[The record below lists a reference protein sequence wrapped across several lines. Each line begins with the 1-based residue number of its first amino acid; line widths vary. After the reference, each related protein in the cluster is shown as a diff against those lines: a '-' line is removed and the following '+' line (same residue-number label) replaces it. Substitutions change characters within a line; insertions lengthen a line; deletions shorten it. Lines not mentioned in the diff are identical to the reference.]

1 MRIPITIFILYTLF
15 GFSSYGQSDAVI
27 HEKKVY
33 KVINGRELE
42 VDMFYVADKKQ
53 KGMNPAIAFFHGGGW
68 AFGAPSEFFGACERY
83 AKKGFITFSF
93 DYRLSINEDGTY
105 PHPDIT
111 PVECT
116 KDARTAMRWIRGN
129 AKILGVDPDKIVAS
143 GQSAGGQLALST
155 AIIED
160 VNEMTDNL
168 AISARPNALM
178 IYSGTPNTIE
188 AWAEMLLDDKRAQIW
203 SISPYHNLKPGLP
216 PGIHFHG
223 TADHTVPYWTVAN
236 FTGKTRELGNYYDL
250 VPIEGSDHYL
260 GEGIEKYAN
269 YFTEEILEQS
279 DEFLIKFGFLK
290 EE

>member
-1 MRIPITIFILYTLF
+1 MNKSVLTVLFILWVTS
-15 GFSSYGQSDAVI
+15 GFSQTDSVI

-33 KVINGRELE
+33 KVIDGRELE
-42 VDMFYVADKKQ
+42 VDVFYNENTKQ
-53 KGMNPAIAFFHGGGW
+53 SGMNPAIAFFHGGGW

-93 DYRLSINEDGTY
+93 EYRLSVNEDGSY

-116 KDARTAMRWIRGN
+116 KDARTAIRWIREN
-129 AKILGVDPDKIVAS
+129 AEQLGVAPDKIVAS

-160 VNEMTDNL
+160 VNELTDNL
-168 AISARPNALM
+168 AVSATPNALM
-178 IYSGTPNTIE
+178 IYSGTPNTME
-188 AWAEMLLDDKRAQIW
+188 AWADMLLGDKREQIW

-223 TADHTVPYWTVAN
+223 ADDRTVPYWVVAR
-236 FTGKTRELGNYYDL
+236 FTGKTRELDNYYDL
-250 VPIEGSDHYL
+250 IRIEGKEHYL
-260 GEGIEKYAN
+260 GQGIEKYAN

-279 DEFLIKFGFLK
+279 DDFLVKYGFLK
-290 EE
+290 DRQ

>member
-1 MRIPITIFILYTLF
+1 MKNRISIFIFFVLF
-15 GFSSYGQSDAVI
+15 GLNSYAQTDDVI
-27 HEKKVY
+27 HEKKIY
-33 KVINGRELE
+33 KVINGSELE
-42 VDMFYVADKKQ
+42 VDMFYIAQTKQ
-53 KGMNPAIAFFHGGGW
+53 NGMNPAIAFFHGGGW
-68 AFGAPSEFFGACERY
+68 AFGAPSEFFGACKRY

-116 KDARTAMRWIRGN
+116 KDARSAIRWIKEN
-129 AKILGVDPDKIVAS
+129 AKVLGIDPDKIIAS

-160 VNEMTDNL
+160 VNEISDNI

-188 AWAEMLLDDKRAQIW
+188 AWAEMLLDDKREQIW
-203 SISPYHNLKPGLP
+203 TISPYHNLKPGLP

-236 FTGKTRELGNYYDL
+236 FSGKTRDLGNYYDL

-260 GEGIEKYAN
+260 GQGIEKYAN

-279 DEFLIKFGFLK
+279 DEFLIKFGFLNA
-290 EE
+290 E